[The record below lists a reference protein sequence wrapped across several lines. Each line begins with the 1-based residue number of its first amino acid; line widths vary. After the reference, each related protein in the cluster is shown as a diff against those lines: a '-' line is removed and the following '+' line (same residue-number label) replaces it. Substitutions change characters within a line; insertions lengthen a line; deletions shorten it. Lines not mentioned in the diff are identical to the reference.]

1 VTGRANTERWEENKR
16 RIRRDMKGR
25 NAFKGA
31 GGKVRDTWDG
41 HTDRIRMEANEGH
54 VG

>member
-1 VTGRANTERWEENKR
+1 MTGRAKPERWEENKR
-16 RIRRDMKGR
+16 RIRRDMKCR

-31 GGKVRDTWDG
+31 GRKVRDAWDG
-41 HTDRIRMEANEGH
+41 HTDRIRMGANEGH